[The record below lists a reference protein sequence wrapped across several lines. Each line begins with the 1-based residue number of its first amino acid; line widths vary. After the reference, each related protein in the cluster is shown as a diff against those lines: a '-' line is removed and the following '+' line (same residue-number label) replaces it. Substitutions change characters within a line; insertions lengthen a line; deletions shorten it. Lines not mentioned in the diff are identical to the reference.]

1 VVIQQVFLLHQHIS
15 IIMKTK
21 SGLMDHAAGI
31 ITDKVTKERIVVV
44 VAGEING
51 EGLDTT
57 ELLFDS
63 QWNQGK

>member
-1 VVIQQVFLLHQHIS
+1 
-15 IIMKTK
+15 MKTK